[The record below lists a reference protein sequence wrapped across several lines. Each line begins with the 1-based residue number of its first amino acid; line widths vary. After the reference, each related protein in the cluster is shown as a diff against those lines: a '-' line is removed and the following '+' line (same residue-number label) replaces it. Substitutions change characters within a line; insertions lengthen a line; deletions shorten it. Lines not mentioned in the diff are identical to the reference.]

1 MLQKI
6 AQNLNRLFHI
16 GTCLGVPL
24 EIHVTLLIAL
34 IVLFLFKPFLA
45 CVITSVFLIVVLH
58 EFGHVFAAKIL
69 GHKTERVE
77 LNPLGGVAYID
88 IPSNAFHEFV
98 IAIAGPLVNVLLI
111 PILGLLAKQHP
122 LFFLVFYCNITILLF
137 NLLPIFPMDGG
148 RILRSTLQMVSGR
161 RSFSTIIA
169 VRISQLLCCALI
181 TYAILQGQFMLILIA
196 VMLISAAESEITIV
210 DNEPKINHASL
221 HAELLMTL
229 YFCETSRLSSV
240 CNTGF
245 KVTISMI
252 EKRIQELFNDD
263 SKNLK
268 RNLSKPSNIEFDF
281 NRNV

>member
-6 AQNLNRLFHI
+6 AQNLNRVFHI

-24 EIHVTLLIAL
+24 EIHAILLITL

-88 IPSNAFHEFV
+88 MPVNAFHEFV

-122 LFFLVFYCNITILLF
+122 LFFLVFYCNISILLF
-137 NLLPIFPMDGG
+137 NLLPAFPMDGG
-148 RILRSTLQMVSGR
+148 RILRSMVQMISGQR
-161 RSFSTIIA
+161 RFSTVLA
-169 VRISQLLCCALI
+169 VRISQLLCCVLI
-181 TYAILQGQFMLILIA
+181 AHSIFLGQFLLILIA

-210 DNEPKINHASL
+210 DNEPKKSYRSL
-221 HAELLMTL
+221 HEELLMTL
-229 YFCETSRLSSV
+229 YFCETSKLNSL
-240 CNTGF
+240 CNNGF
-245 KVTISMI
+245 KVTITMI
-252 EKRIQELFNDD
+252 ENRIQELFNED
-263 SKNLK
+263 SKKLK
-268 RNLSKPSNIEFDF
+268 RLLSKPSNCESDF